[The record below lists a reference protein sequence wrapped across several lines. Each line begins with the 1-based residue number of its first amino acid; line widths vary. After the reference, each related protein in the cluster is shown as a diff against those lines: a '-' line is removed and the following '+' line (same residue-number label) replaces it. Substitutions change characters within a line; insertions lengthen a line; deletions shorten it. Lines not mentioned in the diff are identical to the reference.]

1 MGRFRVSKH
10 RGNVGAP
17 RVYIKDLIESL
28 RRALESDEAVGQTM
42 IVGGNAAITTEELIA
57 SYCKV
62 FELPSPRIR
71 TPCGQGGC

>member
-1 MGRFRVSKH
+1 
-10 RGNVGAP
+10 
-17 RVYIKDLIESL
+17 
-28 RRALESDEAVGQTM
+28 M